1 MPYSLLQS
9 ILGAAFFAIWA
20 FIAVTMLR
28 DKLIEARARRT
39 PQTTPHLN
47 APHKRAAR
55 KRRRR
60 GQDSDQ
66 AVAGV

>member
-28 DKLIEARARRT
+28 DKLSEARARRT
-39 PQTTPHLN
+39 PHAGPHLN
-47 APHKRAAR
+47 APHKRPSR
-55 KRRRR
+55 KRSRR
-60 GQDSDQ
+60 GQESDQ